1 MANAR
6 VLSHIPIGNMR
17 FWISADIRRHPKAIS
32 SMSARLELP
41 LRASATHPQAQI
53 IRKTHLSRGLLPQI
67 PSAHSTPLRP
77 WEVPSCF
84 FASSILNL
92 SGEPLK
98 CTFQRPQRN
107 TNPVCDIRTF
117 ATGMLPNELKH
128 PHVYRPVY
136 RPIRLCLICH
146 NCIWCGAHPHH
157 DVTPIPGIDLV
168 YRPHTLE
175 PPYRNRPIHQSA

>member
-1 MANAR
+1 
-6 VLSHIPIGNMR
+6 MR

-41 LRASATHPQAQI
+41 LRAPATHPQAQI
-53 IRKTHLSRGLLPQI
+53 IRKTHLSRGLFPQI

-92 SGEPLK
+92 SREPLK

-128 PHVYRPVY
+128 PLVCRPVY
-136 RPIRLCLICH
+136 RPIRLYLICH

-157 DVTPIPGIDLV
+157 DVTRIPALTSYTGCGHPCLLHSHQPSRSRHKPIDIKC
-168 YRPHTLE
+168 
-175 PPYRNRPIHQSA
+175 RNVR